1 MAKLDFKNAARRN
14 KNLKYGGYATIVTV
28 ICVVILVV
36 VNLLFEKLNLTI
48 DLTQEEL
55 YTVSEETMEI
65 LNELDEEVDIYG
77 FYVSGEESGT
87 YNSMVVNFLE
97 RYEALNKNLHFE
109 LKDPVSDPAFAN
121 QFLKGPNETITSGNV
136 VVTAKNTGRYKI
148 LALADML
155 QFSYDQS
162 SSNGYRVSGWNAEAA
177 ITGAVQ
183 YVTSDK
189 TPALYQLVGHGETML
204 DDRVTG
210 YLNTS
215 NFDVLSL
222 NLVSGDEITPENYNT
237 ILINNPKADITDM
250 EYDTILDYME
260 HGGRL
265 IFMFEYNL
273 PELKNFDRLLSR
285 FGMTV
290 DRSGFIVETDQTH
303 YYSYPQLII
312 PNMQTENDM
321 TEIIQNLESNTQLL
335 FLAPASIKESEDR
348 NRLTKLTN
356 LLFTSEVALIKAEGN
371 TMLAYEDGDQK
382 GPFNLITMAVEQEQV
397 GTNVATAELCVIGSS
412 SFIDYE
418 AASGLV
424 TNGNYQL
431 FLNICSY
438 MQDEVSTLYIPP
450 KEFSSENLIN
460 SMRVAITGGVIFV
473 IVIPLAII
481 GIGVFIWMRRK
492 KL

>member
-1 MAKLDFKNAARRN
+1 MAKLDFKSAAKRN
-14 KNLKYGGYATIVTV
+14 KNLKYGGYAAVVTV

-48 DLTQEEL
+48 DLTKEEL

-65 LNELDEEVDIYG
+65 LNELDTELDIYG
-77 FYVSGEESGT
+77 FYVSGEETST

-97 RYEALNKNLHFE
+97 RYEALNKHLHFE
-109 LKDPVSDPAFAN
+109 LKDPVGDPAFAN
-121 QFLKGPNETITSGNV
+121 QFLKGVDETITSGNV
-136 VVTAKNTGRYKI
+136 VVTNKDTGRYKI
-148 LALADML
+148 LALSDML
-155 QFSYDQS
+155 KFSYDQS

-189 TPALYQLVGHGETML
+189 TPAIYQLVGHGETML

-215 NFDVLSL
+215 NFDVYSL
-222 NLVSGDEITPENYNT
+222 NMVSGDEISPENYNT
-237 ILINNPKADITDM
+237 ILINNPKSDITDM
-250 EYDTILDYME
+250 EYDTILNYME

-265 IFMFEYNL
+265 IFMFEYNI
-273 PELKNFDRLLSR
+273 PEMKNFDRLLAR
-285 FGMTV
+285 FGMSV
-290 DRSGFIVETDQTH
+290 DRSGFIVETDQAH

-321 TEIIQNLESNTQLL
+321 TEIIQNLAENTQLL
-335 FLAPASIKESEDR
+335 FLAPSAIKESADR
-348 NRLTKLTN
+348 NRLTKLTT
-356 LLFTSEVALIKAEGN
+356 LLYTSEGALIKAEGN
-371 TMLAYEDGDQK
+371 SMLALEDGDK
-382 GPFNLITMAVEQEQV
+382 AGPFNLCMMAVEQEQI
-397 GTNVATAELCVIGSS
+397 GTSVATAELCVIGSS
-412 SFIDYE
+412 SFIDYN

-424 TNGNYQL
+424 TNGNYQF

-438 MQDEVSTLYIPP
+438 MQDQVSTLYIPP
-450 KEFSSENLIN
+450 KEFSSDNLIN
-460 SMRVAITGGVIFV
+460 TMRVAITGGVVFV
-473 IVIPLAII
+473 IVIPLLII
-481 GIGVFIWMRRK
+481 GIGVFVWMRRK

>member
-189 TPALYQLVGHGETML
+189 TPALYQLAE
-204 DDRVTG
+204 
-210 YLNTS
+210 
-215 NFDVLSL
+215 
-222 NLVSGDEITPENYNT
+222 
-237 ILINNPKADITDM
+237 
-250 EYDTILDYME
+250 E
-260 HGGRL
+260 HGFRIGGASL
-265 IFMFEYNL
+265 CPEAVYACL
-273 PELKNFDRLLSR
+273 P
-285 FGMTV
+285 
-290 DRSGFIVETDQTH
+290 
-303 YYSYPQLII
+303 
-312 PNMQTENDM
+312 
-321 TEIIQNLESNTQLL
+321 
-335 FLAPASIKESEDR
+335 DR
-348 NRLTKLTN
+348 NEDARQVLRRYGELLCRL
-356 LLFTSEVALIKAEGN
+356 FQRCA
-371 TMLAYEDGDQK
+371 
-382 GPFNLITMAVEQEQV
+382 
-397 GTNVATAELCVIGSS
+397 
-412 SFIDYE
+412 
-418 AASGLV
+418 
-424 TNGNYQL
+424 
-431 FLNICSY
+431 
-438 MQDEVSTLYIPP
+438 
-450 KEFSSENLIN
+450 
-460 SMRVAITGGVIFV
+460 
-473 IVIPLAII
+473 
-481 GIGVFIWMRRK
+481 GIGDDHCG
-492 KL
+492 